1 MTAEL
6 VTNVLLGYNGNAGC
20 RICIDLLSILSMEH
34 AEVVAATVTGGD
46 NS

>member
-1 MTAEL
+1 MTTSCESSYAIAV
-6 VTNVLLGYNGNAGC
+6 VTLSA